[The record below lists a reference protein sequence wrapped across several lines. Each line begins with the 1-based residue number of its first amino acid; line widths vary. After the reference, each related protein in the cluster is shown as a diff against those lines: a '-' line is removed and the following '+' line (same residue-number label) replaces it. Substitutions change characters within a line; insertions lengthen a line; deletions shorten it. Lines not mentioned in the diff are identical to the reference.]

1 VGLALL
7 ALFLFPSSLLMFM
20 ISVTDS
26 SISRAKG
33 VSGLAW
39 VLALLGMASVL
50 FLSGRVI
57 FSAFSRHVLSRRAV
71 WISVWIV
78 FTVFS
83 FVVAWVGMSILTSV
97 GASDYGTWE
106 FFVMTAKFA
115 GAALVGLQ
123 AGIVLW
129 LFMAKRILRNMLLSS
144 AP

>member
-1 VGLALL
+1 MLL

-26 SISRAKG
+26 SISWMKG
-33 VSGLAW
+33 VKGLVW
-39 VLALLGMASVL
+39 VLALFGMISVL

-57 FSAFSRHVLSRRAV
+57 FSAFSRHVLSRRAL

-83 FVVAWVGMSILTSV
+83 FGVAWVGASILTSV
-97 GASDYGTWE
+97 GASDYGTGE
-106 FFVMTAKFA
+106 FFAMTAKFA
-115 GAALVGLQ
+115 GTMLLGLQ
-123 AGIVLW
+123 MGIALW
-129 LFMAKRILRNMLLSS
+129 LFMAKRILRNTLPSG

>member
-1 VGLALL
+1 
-7 ALFLFPSSLLMFM
+7 
-20 ISVTDS
+20 
-26 SISRAKG
+26 
-33 VSGLAW
+33 
-39 VLALLGMASVL
+39 MASVL

-83 FVVAWVGMSILTSV
+83 FIVAWVGASILTSV